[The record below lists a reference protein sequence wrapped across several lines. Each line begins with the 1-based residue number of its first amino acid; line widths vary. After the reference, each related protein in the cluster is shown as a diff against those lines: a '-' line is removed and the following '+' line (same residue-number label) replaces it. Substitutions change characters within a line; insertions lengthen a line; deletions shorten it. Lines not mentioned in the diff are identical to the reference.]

1 MKREIAIGSL
11 VVRPGEKKCGP
22 LIIAR
27 RADGSEIYVPL
38 MVVNGAGDGP
48 VLNISSG
55 CHGDE
60 YEGGEAIRRAYR
72 GLDPHALAGALLGVP
87 VMNPLAFEAGARLSP
102 TDHLNLNRAFPG
114 KERGFYT
121 ERLAHLYLT
130 EVVKQADCVADLHGG
145 GNIMTLAPM
154 TIYRDLGG
162 GALAAK
168 AYDLA
173 RSTGFEW
180 LWKSGGGWTGP
191 VVMEAQKAG
200 IPAVTVEVEGEGR
213 NRERVIRRFEQM
225 IETMLKFHRMIDGTP
240 TLPEKV
246 HHFEG
251 TFMHTVAGG
260 LYHQT
265 ADLLERVTRGQ
276 VVATVCDYYGEVREE
291 IAAPHDGV
299 VMSRRTFGGIE
310 PGGWTLMVGKLV

>member
-11 VVRPGEKKCGP
+11 VVRPGEKSCGP
-22 LIIAR
+22 LPIAR

-38 MVVNGAGDGP
+38 MIVNGAGDGP
-48 VLNISSG
+48 VLNLSSG

-72 GLDPHALAGALLGVP
+72 GLDPRTLAGALLGVP

-121 ERLAHLYLT
+121 ERLAHLYLN
-130 EVVKQADCVADLHGG
+130 EVVKRADCVADLHGG

-162 GALAAK
+162 EALAK
-168 AYDLA
+168 QAYDLA

-180 LWKSGGGWTGP
+180 LWRSGGGWTGP

-213 NRERVIRRFEQM
+213 NRERVIRRFEEM
-225 IETMLKFHRMIDGTP
+225 IDTMLKFHQMIEGAP
-240 TLPEKV
+240 RLPEKV

-251 TFMHTVAGG
+251 TFMHTVTGG

-265 ADLLERVTRGQ
+265 AKLLERVTRGQ
-276 VVATVCDYYGEVREE
+276 VVATVSDYYGEVREE
-291 IAAPHDGV
+291 IVAPHDGI
-299 VMSRRTFGGIE
+299 VMSQRTFGGVE
-310 PGGWTLMVGKLV
+310 PGGWTLMVGKPV